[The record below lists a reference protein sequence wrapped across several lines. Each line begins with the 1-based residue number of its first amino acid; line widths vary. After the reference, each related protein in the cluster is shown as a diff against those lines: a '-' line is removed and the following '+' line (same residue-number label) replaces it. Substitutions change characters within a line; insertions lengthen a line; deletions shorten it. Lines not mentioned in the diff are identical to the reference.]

1 MSVEFHVG
9 AQVVC
14 LDDRYCPQEAGGHLM
29 TGRIYTIRK
38 IDPARRFLADDGVT
52 RHEAVGLYFE
62 EVTRLYP
69 GMSEGDPNDAPWG
82 AVRFKPVRKTD
93 ISVFTAML
101 TPTKVTEDA

>member
-14 LDDRYCPQEAGGHLM
+14 LDDVYHNGEAGDRLEK
-29 TGRIYTIRK
+29 GRIYTIRK
-38 IDPARRFLADDGVT
+38 VDPAHPFIDDNFVLVKLPGLWLE
-52 RHEAVGLYFE
+52 EAHRVIPAIN
-62 EVTRLYP
+62 V
-69 GMSEGDPNDAPWG
+69 GDPKDAAWG
-82 AVRFKPVRKTD
+82 AVRFRPVRKTD